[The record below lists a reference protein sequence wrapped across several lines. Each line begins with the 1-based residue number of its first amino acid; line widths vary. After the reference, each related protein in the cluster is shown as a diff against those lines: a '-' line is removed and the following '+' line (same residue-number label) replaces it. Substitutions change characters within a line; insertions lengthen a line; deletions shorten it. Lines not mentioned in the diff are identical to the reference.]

1 MGVAVLNGF
10 TDLMWAQ
17 APERNTM
24 KNTAAILCA
33 SSALL
38 IAAPAWSAM
47 VTVGPGG
54 TANGFQYGQISDAI
68 AAAAAGD
75 TIHAAGRSVYGSNFR
90 YAAFDLESGAVG
102 LELIWGNS
110 PGVIEVD
117 GNLKVG
123 ANSTM
128 VFELNGTN
136 NSRVLTTGRVDYDTV
151 LVYGNMIL
159 NGIFNVSLG
168 STFTPSVGNRFELA
182 STTGSITW
190 SGTLGLHLSLPALT
204 AGQSWSTTVES
215 GGLLGGHSLFVT
227 VVPAPGAV
235 ALLGAATLVGSG
247 RRRR

>member
-1 MGVAVLNGF
+1 
-10 TDLMWAQ
+10 
-17 APERNTM
+17 
-24 KNTAAILCA
+24 
-33 SSALL
+33 
-38 IAAPAWSAM
+38 M

-54 TANGFQYGQISDAI
+54 TANGYQYGQISDAI
-68 AAAAAGD
+68 AAANAGD

-90 YAAFDLESGAVG
+90 YAAFDLESGADD

-128 VFELNGTN
+128 VFELNGTD

-151 LVYGNMIL
+151 LVDGNMIL

-182 STTGSITW
+182 ATSGSITW

-215 GGLLGGHSLFVT
+215 GGLLGGQSLFIT

>member
-1 MGVAVLNGF
+1 
-10 TDLMWAQ
+10 
-17 APERNTM
+17 M

-33 SSALL
+33 TSALM

-90 YAAFDLESGAVG
+90 YAAFDLDSGADG

-128 VFELNGTN
+128 VFELTGTN
-136 NSRVLTTGRVDYDTV
+136 NSRALTTGRVDYDTV

-215 GGLLGGHSLFVT
+215 GGLLGGQSLFVT
-227 VVPAPGAV
+227 VVPAPGAT
-235 ALLGAATLVGSG
+235 ALLATAALIGNG

>member
-1 MGVAVLNGF
+1 
-10 TDLMWAQ
+10 
-17 APERNTM
+17 M

-33 SSALL
+33 SSSLL
-38 IAAPAWSAM
+38 FVAAPAWCAM

-54 TANGFQYGQISDAI
+54 TANGYQYGQISDAI
-68 AAAAAGD
+68 AAANAGD
-75 TIHAAGRSVYGSNFR
+75 TIHAAGRTVYGSNFR
-90 YAAFDLESGAVG
+90 YAAFDLESGADD

-128 VFELNGTN
+128 VFELNGTD

-151 LVYGNMIL
+151 LVDGNMIL

-182 STTGSITW
+182 ATSGSITW

-215 GGLLGGHSLFVT
+215 GGLLGGQSLFIT

>member
-1 MGVAVLNGF
+1 
-10 TDLMWAQ
+10 
-17 APERNTM
+17 M

-38 IAAPAWSAM
+38 IAAPAWCAM

-54 TANGFQYGQISDAI
+54 AVNGYQYGQTSDAI

-75 TIHAAGRSVYGSNFR
+75 TIHAAGRSVYGSDFR
-90 YAAFDLESGAVG
+90 YAAFDLEAGADG

-123 ANSTM
+123 ANSRM
-128 VFELNGTN
+128 AFELTGTN

-151 LVYGNMIL
+151 LVYGNLTL
-159 NGIFNVSLG
+159 NGLFDVSLG

-182 STTGSITW
+182 ATTGTIGW
-190 SGTLGLHLSLPALT
+190 SGTLGLHLSLPTLT
-204 AGQSWSTTVES
+204 AGQAWSTTIES
-215 GGLLGGHSLFVT
+215 GGLLGGQSLFIT

>member
-1 MGVAVLNGF
+1 
-10 TDLMWAQ
+10 
-17 APERNTM
+17 M
-24 KNTAAILCA
+24 KNTSAILCA

-38 IAAPAWSAM
+38 IAAPAWCAM

-90 YAAFDLESGAVG
+90 YAAFDLDSGADG

-128 VFELNGTN
+128 VFELTGTN
-136 NSRVLTTGRVDYDTV
+136 NSRALTTGRVDYDTV

-159 NGIFNVSLG
+159 NGLFDVSLG

-215 GGLLGGHSLFVT
+215 GGLLGGQSLFVT

-235 ALLGAATLVGSG
+235 ALLGAATLVGGS

>member
-1 MGVAVLNGF
+1 
-10 TDLMWAQ
+10 
-17 APERNTM
+17 M

-38 IAAPAWSAM
+38 IAAPAWCAM

-90 YAAFDLESGAVG
+90 YAAFDLDSGADG

-128 VFELNGTN
+128 VFELTGTN
-136 NSRVLTTGRVDYDTV
+136 NSRALTTGRVDYDTV

-159 NGIFNVSLG
+159 NGLFDVSLG

-182 STTGSITW
+182 ATSGSITW
-190 SGTLGLHLSLPALT
+190 SGMLGLHLSLPALT

-215 GGLLGGHSLFVT
+215 GGLLGGQSLFVT

-235 ALLGAATLVGSG
+235 ALLGAATLVGGS

>member
-1 MGVAVLNGF
+1 
-10 TDLMWAQ
+10 
-17 APERNTM
+17 M

-38 IAAPAWSAM
+38 IAAPAWCAM

-90 YAAFDLESGAVG
+90 YAAFDLDSGADG

-128 VFELNGTN
+128 VFELTGTN
-136 NSRVLTTGRVDYDTV
+136 NSRALTTGRVDYDTV

-159 NGIFNVSLG
+159 NGIFEVTLG

-190 SGTLGLHLSLPALT
+190 SGTLGLHLSLPTLT

-215 GGLLGGHSLFVT
+215 GGLLGGQSLFVT

-235 ALLGAATLVGSG
+235 ALLGAATLVGGS

>member
-1 MGVAVLNGF
+1 
-10 TDLMWAQ
+10 
-17 APERNTM
+17 
-24 KNTAAILCA
+24 
-33 SSALL
+33 
-38 IAAPAWSAM
+38 M

-68 AAAAAGD
+68 AAANAGD

-90 YAAFDLESGAVG
+90 YAAFDLESGADD

-128 VFELNGTN
+128 VFELNGTD

-151 LVYGNMIL
+151 LVDGNMIL

-182 STTGSITW
+182 ATSGSITW

-215 GGLLGGHSLFVT
+215 GGLLGGQSLFIT

>member
-1 MGVAVLNGF
+1 
-10 TDLMWAQ
+10 
-17 APERNTM
+17 
-24 KNTAAILCA
+24 
-33 SSALL
+33 
-38 IAAPAWSAM
+38 M

-90 YAAFDLESGAVG
+90 YAAFDLDSGAVG

-128 VFELNGTN
+128 VFELTGTD
-136 NSRVLTTGRVDYDTV
+136 NSRALTTGRVDYDTV
-151 LVYGNMIL
+151 LVDGNMIL
-159 NGIFNVSLG
+159 NGSFEVTLG

-190 SGTLGLHLSLPALT
+190 SGTLGLHLSLPTLT

-215 GGLLGGHSLFVT
+215 GGLLGGQSLFVT

-235 ALLGAATLVGSG
+235 ALLGAATLVGGS

>member
-1 MGVAVLNGF
+1 
-10 TDLMWAQ
+10 
-17 APERNTM
+17 M
-24 KNTAAILCA
+24 KNTAAIFSA
-33 SSALL
+33 SATLL
-38 IAAPAWSAM
+38 VAAPAWCAM

-54 TANGFQYGQISDAI
+54 TANGYQYGQISHAI
-68 AAAAAGD
+68 AAAGAGD

-90 YAAFDLESGAVG
+90 YAAFDLESGADG

-128 VFELNGTN
+128 VFELTGTN
-136 NSRVLTTGRVDYDTV
+136 NSRALTTGRVDYDTV

-159 NGIFNVSLG
+159 NGLFDVSLG

-182 STTGSITW
+182 ATQGSITW

-215 GGLLGGHSLFVT
+215 GGLLGGQSLFVT

-235 ALLGAATLVGSG
+235 ALLGAATLVGGS

>member
-1 MGVAVLNGF
+1 
-10 TDLMWAQ
+10 
-17 APERNTM
+17 M

-33 SSALL
+33 SSSLL
-38 IAAPAWSAM
+38 FVAAPAWCAM

-54 TANGFQYGQISDAI
+54 TANGYQYGQISDAI
-68 AAAAAGD
+68 AAASAGD

-90 YAAFDLESGAVG
+90 YAAFDLDSGADG

-128 VFELNGTN
+128 VFELTGTN
-136 NSRVLTTGRVDYDTV
+136 NSRVLTNGRVDYDTV

-182 STTGSITW
+182 ATQGSITW

-215 GGLLGGHSLFVT
+215 GGLLGGQSLFIT
-227 VVPAPGAV
+227 VVPAPGAT
-235 ALLGAATLVGSG
+235 ALLAAATLVGNG
-247 RRRR
+247 RRRRTDR

>member
-1 MGVAVLNGF
+1 
-10 TDLMWAQ
+10 
-17 APERNTM
+17 
-24 KNTAAILCA
+24 
-33 SSALL
+33 
-38 IAAPAWSAM
+38 M

-54 TANGFQYGQISDAI
+54 TANGYQYGQISDAI
-68 AAAAAGD
+68 AAANAGD
-75 TIHAAGRSVYGSNFR
+75 TIHAAGRTVYGSNFR
-90 YAAFDLESGAVG
+90 YAAFDLESGADD

-128 VFELNGTN
+128 VFELNGTD

-151 LVYGNMIL
+151 LVDGNMIL

-182 STTGSITW
+182 ATSGSITW

-215 GGLLGGHSLFVT
+215 GGLLGGQSLFIT

>member
-1 MGVAVLNGF
+1 
-10 TDLMWAQ
+10 
-17 APERNTM
+17 M

-33 SSALL
+33 SSSLL
-38 IAAPAWSAM
+38 FVAAPAWCAM

-54 TANGFQYGQISDAI
+54 TANGYQYGQISDAI
-68 AAAAAGD
+68 AAANAGD

-90 YAAFDLESGAVG
+90 YAAFDLESGADD

-128 VFELNGTN
+128 VFELNGTD

-151 LVYGNMIL
+151 LVDGNMIL

-182 STTGSITW
+182 ATSGSITW
-190 SGTLGLHLSLPALT
+190 SGTLGLHLRLPALT

-215 GGLLGGHSLFVT
+215 GGLLGGQSLFIT

>member
-1 MGVAVLNGF
+1 
-10 TDLMWAQ
+10 
-17 APERNTM
+17 M

-38 IAAPAWSAM
+38 IAAPAWCAM

-128 VFELNGTN
+128 VFELTGTD
-136 NSRVLTTGRVDYDTV
+136 NSRALTTGRVDYDTV
-151 LVYGNMIL
+151 LVDGNMIL

-182 STTGSITW
+182 ATSGSITW
-190 SGTLGLHLSLPALT
+190 SGMLGLHLSLPALT

-215 GGLLGGHSLFVT
+215 GGLLGGQSLFVT

-235 ALLGAATLVGSG
+235 ALLGAATLVGGS

>member
-1 MGVAVLNGF
+1 
-10 TDLMWAQ
+10 
-17 APERNTM
+17 M

-33 SSALL
+33 SSSLL
-38 IAAPAWSAM
+38 FVAAPAWCAM

-54 TANGFQYGQISDAI
+54 TANGYQYGQISDAI
-68 AAAAAGD
+68 AAANAGD

-90 YAAFDLESGAVG
+90 YAAFDLESGADD

-128 VFELNGTN
+128 VFELNGTD

-151 LVYGNMIL
+151 LVDGNMIL

-182 STTGSITW
+182 ATSGSITW

-215 GGLLGGHSLFVT
+215 GGLLGGQSLFIT

>member
-1 MGVAVLNGF
+1 
-10 TDLMWAQ
+10 
-17 APERNTM
+17 
-24 KNTAAILCA
+24 
-33 SSALL
+33 
-38 IAAPAWSAM
+38 M

-54 TANGFQYGQISDAI
+54 TANGYQYGQISDAI
-68 AAAAAGD
+68 AAANAGD

-90 YAAFDLESGAVG
+90 YAAFDLESGADD

-128 VFELNGTN
+128 VFELNGTD

-151 LVYGNMIL
+151 LVDGNMIL

-182 STTGSITW
+182 ATSGSITW

-215 GGLLGGHSLFVT
+215 GGLLGGQSLFVT

>member
-1 MGVAVLNGF
+1 
-10 TDLMWAQ
+10 
-17 APERNTM
+17 
-24 KNTAAILCA
+24 
-33 SSALL
+33 
-38 IAAPAWSAM
+38 M

-68 AAAAAGD
+68 AAANAGD

-90 YAAFDLESGAVG
+90 YAAFDLESGADD

-128 VFELNGTN
+128 VFELTGTN

-151 LVYGNMIL
+151 LVYGNLTL
-159 NGIFNVSLG
+159 NGTFAVSLG
-168 STFTPSVGNRFELA
+168 STYTPSVGNRFELA
-182 STTGSITW
+182 ATQGTIGW
-190 SGTLGLHLSLPALT
+190 SGSSLGLHLSLPTLT
-204 AGQSWSTTVES
+204 AGQSWSTTIES
-215 GGLLGGHSLFVT
+215 GGLLVGQSLFIT
-227 VVPAPGAV
+227 VVPAPGAS
-235 ALLGAATLVGSG
+235 ALLAAAALIGNG

>member
-1 MGVAVLNGF
+1 
-10 TDLMWAQ
+10 
-17 APERNTM
+17 M

-38 IAAPAWSAM
+38 IAAPAWCAM

-90 YAAFDLESGAVG
+90 YAAFDLDSGADG

-128 VFELNGTN
+128 VFELTGTN
-136 NSRVLTTGRVDYDTV
+136 NSRALTTGRVDYDTV

-159 NGIFNVSLG
+159 NGLFDVSLG

-182 STTGSITW
+182 ATQGSITW

-215 GGLLGGHSLFVT
+215 GGLLGGQSLFVT

-235 ALLGAATLVGSG
+235 ALLGAATLVGGS

>member
-1 MGVAVLNGF
+1 
-10 TDLMWAQ
+10 
-17 APERNTM
+17 
-24 KNTAAILCA
+24 
-33 SSALL
+33 
-38 IAAPAWSAM
+38 M

-90 YAAFDLESGAVG
+90 YAAFDLDSGADG

-128 VFELNGTN
+128 VFELTGTN
-136 NSRVLTTGRVDYDTV
+136 NSRALTTGRVDYDTV

-159 NGIFNVSLG
+159 NGLFDVSLG

-182 STTGSITW
+182 ATQGSITW

-215 GGLLGGHSLFVT
+215 GGLLGGQSLFVT

-235 ALLGAATLVGSG
+235 ALLGAATLVGGS